1 MKLEFLNDISA
12 GGEFNGVVTDQ
23 LIRLYDFDQNEACQ
37 FRDNIIR
44 KIMLDAAPISLAS
57 MDFIHSINCRLTL
70 EVTPESIGIISAD
83 NYQFFCRLTKG
94 EYENMIRLLE
104 PFCAGNL
111 DAYQWLYDIDTPIE
125 FLFSPG
131 GGW

>member
-12 GGEFNGVVTDQ
+12 GGEFNGVVTEQ

-37 FRDNIIR
+37 FRDTIVR
-44 KIMLDAAPISLAS
+44 KVMLAAAPIPLAS
-57 MDFIHSINCRLTL
+57 MDFIHSINCLLTL
-70 EVTPESIGIISAD
+70 EVAPESIGIISDD
-83 NYQFFCRLTKG
+83 NYQFFCRLTREG
-94 EYENMIRLLE
+94 YENMILLLE

-111 DAYQWLYDIDTPIE
+111 DGYQWLYDIDTPIE